1 MGKLAAI
8 DIGTNSFHLIVVDVK
23 ANGSFE
29 IVDREKEVIR
39 LSEGS
44 KGDIKYIMPEAI
56 ERAIVTLRRFKG
68 IADSHSAK
76 LRAVATSAVRE
87 SQNKIDF
94 IKKVFYETGIEIEV
108 ISGTEEARLIYLG
121 MLKAV
126 PIYDNKAFCVDI
138 GGGSTE
144 FTIGERGKILFSI
157 SLKLGA
163 VRLSQKFFPDYKITK
178 EGVEKCRHWIQGE
191 IFPVIRELKTHKIQR
206 FVGSSGTIMS
216 IGLMIS
222 ALRNES
228 MKESTIL
235 NNYEFSD
242 EDLRMIEKEIL
253 KNKTSSQRLK
263 LKGLDSKRADIIPA
277 GVLILSEIFQHFE
290 IKTMTISGYALREGI
305 VIDTIQKSEDENL
318 RTGFSNIRSESV
330 RNLAESCKFDK
341 EHCAHVSRLA
351 LQLFDQTQE
360 LHHLGNK
367 EREYLDAA
375 SRLHDIGYH
384 ISHSQHH
391 RHSMYIISNSELLG
405 FNENEIN
412 IIANVARYHRKS
424 HPKKS
429 HKDFINLP
437 AKSRE
442 IVQKLSAILR
452 VADSFDRTHYKLVDM
467 IKVELKERSVE
478 ITLQTTNG
486 IPEIELWSL
495 NRRKALFEEIFNKNI
510 IIKNFEPSINM

>member
-1 MGKLAAI
+1 MSKLAAI
-8 DIGTNSFHLIVVDVK
+8 DIGTNSFHLIVVDIK
-23 ANGSFE
+23 ENGSFD

-44 KGDIKYIMPEAI
+44 TGDIKFIQPEAV
-56 ERAIVTLRRFKG
+56 ERAIITLKRFKG

-76 LRAVATSAVRE
+76 IRAVATSAVRE
-87 SQNKIDF
+87 SQNKIEF
-94 IKKVFYETGIEIEV
+94 LKQVYYQTGIEIEV

-121 MLKAV
+121 MLQAV
-126 PIYDNKAFCVDI
+126 PVYDKKVLCVDI

-144 FTIGERGKILFSI
+144 FTIGEKGKIQYSI

-163 VRLSQKFFPDYKITK
+163 VRLSQKFFPDYVLTK
-178 EGVEKCRHWIQGE
+178 ESIQACRNWIEGE
-191 IFPVIRELKTHKIQR
+191 IFPVIRELKTHKIQQ

-216 IGLMIS
+216 VGLMIS
-222 ALRNES
+222 AARSES
-228 MKESTIL
+228 VKESVIL
-235 NNYEFSD
+235 NNYEFTVD
-242 EDLRMIEKEIL
+242 EFLNVENEVL
-253 KNKTSSQRLK
+253 KNKTSKQRLK
-263 LKGLDSKRADIIPA
+263 IKGLDSKRADIIPA
-277 GVLILSEIFQHFE
+277 GLLILSELFKHFQ
-290 IKTMTISGYALREGI
+290 IPVMTISGYALREGI
-305 VIDTIQKSEDENL
+305 VIDTIQKNEENFVHQGL
-318 RTGFSNIRSESV
+318 SNIRAESV
-330 RNLAESCKFDK
+330 KNLAESCNFDR
-341 EHCAHVSRLA
+341 EHCSHVSRLA
-351 LQLFDQTQE
+351 LQLFDQLSD
-360 LHHLGNK
+360 LHKLGNK

-384 ISHSQHH
+384 IAHSQHH

-442 IVQKLSAILR
+442 TVEKLAAILR
-452 VADSFDRTHYKLVDM
+452 VADSFDRTHYKLVNK
-467 IKVELKERSVE
+467 INAEINGKNVEL
-478 ITLQTTNG
+478 TLQTSTV

-495 NRRKALFEEIFNKNI
+495 ERRKALFEEIFGMSLSV
-510 IIKNFEPSINM
+510 KNFIPSP